1 MSGPRVVI
9 FSTGGTVAMKP
20 AADGSGVQPA
30 LSGRD
35 LVEAVPG
42 LGALC
47 EPEVREFSNIPSC
60 QMTPALM
67 LELAGRVRDALDEP
81 DVRGVVVTHGT
92 DTVEETAYF
101 LDCVLDSEKPV
112 VFTAAMRAASDV
124 SADGPANI
132 LCAVKTA
139 LAPEA
144 RGLGVLVTLNEQ
156 IHAAR
161 EVTKTHAAN
170 PATFAS
176 PWWGPLGYV
185 DDDMV
190 LVARRPARRHPMPAR
205 ALGGEVWLLK
215 MYAGCDDTLINV
227 LIDRKVAGIVVEGMG
242 RGNVPPVVQ
251 EAMIRAVKAGIPV
264 VLATRCPAGRP
275 YYAYGYAGG
284 GRISRENGI
293 IFAGE
298 LNGQKARLRLMLAL
312 GLTSDPDELQGW
324 FDQACPR

>member
-1 MSGPRVVI
+1 MSRPKVVV

-42 LGALC
+42 LAGLC
-47 EPEVREFSNIPSC
+47 ELEVREFSNIPSC
-60 QMTPALM
+60 QMTPQLMFALA
-67 LELAGRVRDALDEP
+67 ERVRAALEEP
-81 DVRGVVVTHGT
+81 EVRGVVVTHGT
-92 DTVEETAYF
+92 DTVEETAYL
-101 LDCVLDSEKPV
+101 LDAVLESEKPV

-132 LCAVKTA
+132 LCAVRTA

-185 DDDMV
+185 DDDRV
-190 LVARRPARRHPMPAR
+190 IVARRPARRAPVPAP
-205 ALGGEVWLLK
+205 ALGGEVHLLK

-227 LIDRKVAGIVVEGMG
+227 LIERKVAGIVVEGMG
-242 RGNVPPVVQ
+242 RGNVPPAVQ
-251 EAMIRAVKAGIPV
+251 DAMIRAVRAGIPV
-264 VLATRCPAGRP
+264 VLTTRCAAGRP

-298 LNGQKARLRLMLAL
+298 LSGQKARLRLMLAL
-312 GLTSDPDELQGW
+312 GLTGDPRELQAW
-324 FDQACPR
+324 FDQGQPS